1 MGVAHNSLL
10 HNRLTI
16 SRVTVSTT
24 LKTPNSLTF
33 CQLRSTTITR
43 DLAEPNKSM
52 DEGNHERLSGGSG
65 KHLRDCHKTAASC
78 PTVTGSG
85 FIRYM
90 IGIHP
95 TILPLAADTTRR
107 MWKSP
112 AKHCGFPP
120 ISLTFSP

>member
-1 MGVAHNSLL
+1 MGVAHKSLF

-16 SRVTVSTT
+16 SRVSVSTT

-65 KHLRDCHKTAASC
+65 KRLRSWVAAKATAR
-78 PTVTGSG
+78 T
-85 FIRYM
+85 
-90 IGIHP
+90 
-95 TILPLAADTTRR
+95 
-107 MWKSP
+107 K
-112 AKHCGFPP
+112 
-120 ISLTFSP
+120 

>member
-1 MGVAHNSLL
+1 MGVAHKSLL

-16 SRVTVSTT
+16 SRITVSTT

-43 DLAEPNKSM
+43 DLAESNKSRNM
-52 DEGNHERLSGGSG
+52 DRGKHERLTG
-65 KHLRDCHKTAASC
+65 
-78 PTVTGSG
+78 GSG

-95 TILPLAADTTRR
+95 TILPLSAGTTRK
-107 MWKSP
+107 M
-112 AKHCGFPP
+112 
-120 ISLTFSP
+120 